1 MKAYLV
7 AINSKYIHPAMGVF
21 SLVSNSNYPVIYDEF
36 TIKDKKEKIINSILE
51 KEYNLLGFSVYI
63 WNSSFVKEIIKDLR
77 DLGFNKPILI
87 GGPESYFNSEI
98 FLKNYGANYVI
109 NNEGEESFNELLDY
123 LIYGHNND
131 LDYSAKKRIEEAERQ
146 SKR

>member
-51 KEYNLLGFSVYI
+51 KEYDLLGFSVYI

-98 FLKNYGANYVI
+98 FLKNYSANYVI
-109 NNEGEESFNELLDY
+109 NNECEESFNEFLD
-123 LIYGHNND
+123 
-131 LDYSAKKRIEEAERQ
+131 
-146 SKR
+146 